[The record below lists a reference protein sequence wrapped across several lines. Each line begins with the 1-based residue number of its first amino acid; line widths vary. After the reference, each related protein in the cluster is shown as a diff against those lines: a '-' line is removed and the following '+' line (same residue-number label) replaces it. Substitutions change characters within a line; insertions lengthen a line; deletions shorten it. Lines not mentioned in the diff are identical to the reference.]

1 MKKLTIILLVFSAFF
16 YHSNAL
22 ELHFNLTNYKLSYTL
37 NPKDY
42 SDYTLLPIQDSVRP
56 HWALAL
62 SGGGARGIS
71 QIGVLEC
78 FEENNLFPDFIIGT
92 SIGAFI
98 GGLYSSGF
106 SVDDLETIIDTTK
119 WDNIFSLSETQRSEY
134 FYDQKIINDRSLL
147 KLRLQNFK
155 PIIPSSLTSGS
166 NFHSFLL
173 GLFLNVIYHS
183 DNDYNN
189 LKYIFRPVAT
199 DLIKGRKIAFHS
211 GDIINTV
218 RASGT
223 FPLWTMPVEINS
235 MILVDGGL
243 FENIPTLTAK
253 NFSPEYTVSV
263 NTISPLLKANEL
275 NKPWS
280 IADQVVSI
288 LMKSFSDSA
297 RKQSDIEIKPDL
309 HGHIYTDLENFDKLI
324 GYGYSAAKE
333 AMPEI
338 LKLNDSLF
346 RNNIDRIA
354 LNFPVK
360 NIAVSNIK
368 LDTVFDNTFQ
378 INLFKKLPKGQIS
391 LQELLYNFYTQLA
404 ENGNYIQPMIKFNTS
419 RTVILSAI
427 ALPKLQKIK
436 IQPNIPN
443 YSQLADSLSQ
453 IYSGKALSRKV
464 FTKIAE
470 SIIRFLR
477 VKGYSYASFNNIT
490 YANDTLSLSIF
501 EGIINQIKINK
512 DNNSNNFLV
521 LRELEFKKNDYVN
534 SGNITKS
541 FKNLTSSDLFSKINI
556 DIKKSNDTTYT
567 AQINLKNQGNQL
579 LSLGAFID
587 NERYLQ
593 ASIDFIQHN
602 IFNRGLNFNVRAAGG
617 IRNFYTDIS
626 LSQQRIS
633 NSLFRAEIKAYY
645 SNIKRWV
652 YENDQSIP
660 SNRFR
665 DTIKNETIEQGY
677 GFKANVG
684 FQLFRLGNTNIE
696 YRYEKQHHFM
706 QDKSPSPFYT
716 INTIK
721 FITVFDSRNNIYF
734 PQGGRFL
741 QLSLES
747 TLFPTKHD
755 ISYSKLFFDYSTNW
769 SFGRHTF
776 RPRVIFGIADKTLP
790 ENEFF
795 HLGGED
801 TFYGYREDESRGR
814 QLFLGSLEYQY
825 KTPFKILFD
834 TFFSFRYN
842 LGTTWEYPEEIKFS
856 SLKNGAGISL
866 GVDTPIGI
874 AKVSAG
880 EAFYLRRNPLS
891 VIWGYLHLYFSIGV
905 KI

>member
-1 MKKLTIILLVFSAFF
+1 LKKYVIILLVFSAFC
-16 YHSNAL
+16 YHLNAL
-22 ELHFNLTNYKLSYTL
+22 ELHFNLTNYKLYYTL
-37 NPKDY
+37 SPKDY

-71 QIGVLEC
+71 QIGVLKC

-106 SVDDLETIIDTTK
+106 SVDDMEKIIDTTK
-119 WDNIFSLSETQRSEY
+119 WDKIFTLSETQRSEY
-134 FYDQKIINDRSLL
+134 FYDQKIINDRSFL

-155 PIIPSSLTSGS
+155 PIIPSALTSGS
-166 NFHSFLL
+166 NFHSFLQE
-173 GLFLNVIYHS
+173 LFLNAIYHS
-183 DNDYNN
+183 DNNYNN
-189 LKYIFRPVAT
+189 LKYTFRPVAT

-211 GDIINTV
+211 RNIINTV

-223 FPLWTMPVEINS
+223 FPLWTLPVEIDS

-243 FENIPTLTAK
+243 FENIPTVTAE
-253 NFSPEYTVSV
+253 NFYPAYTVSV
-263 NTISPLLKANEL
+263 NTISPLLTANEL
-275 NKPWS
+275 DKPWQ

-297 RKQSDIEIKPDL
+297 RKLSDIEIKPDL
-309 HGHIYTDLENFDKLI
+309 HGHIYNDLENLDKLI
-324 GYGYSAAKE
+324 GYGYSAAKQE
-333 AMPEI
+333 IPKI

-346 RNNIDRIA
+346 RNNLDRIA

-360 NIAVSNIK
+360 NIAVYNIK
-368 LDTVFDNTFQ
+368 PDTVFDKTFQ
-378 INLFKKLPKGQIS
+378 NNLFKRLPKEQIS
-391 LQELLYNFYTQLA
+391 LRELLYIFYTQLS
-404 ENGNYIQPMIKFNTS
+404 ENGNYIQPMIKFNPS
-419 RTVILSAI
+419 HMVILSAI
-427 ALPKLQKIK
+427 ALPKLKKIN

-453 IYSGKALSRKV
+453 IYSGKALNRKV
-464 FTKIAE
+464 FTNIVE
-470 SIIRFLR
+470 SIIRYVR
-477 VKGYSYASFNNIT
+477 TKGYSYASFDNIS
-490 YANDTLSLSIF
+490 YQDGTLSLSIYK
-501 EGIINQIKINK
+501 GIISKIEINK
-512 DNNSNNFLV
+512 DNHYDNFLV

-534 SGNITKS
+534 SVNITKS
-541 FKNLTSSDLFSKINI
+541 FKNLTSSDLFSRINI
-556 DIKKSNDTTYT
+556 DIKKNYDTTYT
-567 AQINLKNQGNQL
+567 AIINLRGQGNQL
-579 LSLGAFID
+579 FSLGAFID

-593 ASIDFIQHN
+593 ASIEFIQYN
-602 IFNRGLNFNVRAAGG
+602 LFNKGLNFNLRAVGG
-617 IRNFYTDIS
+617 IRNLYTDIS
-626 LSQQRIS
+626 LSQQRIF
-633 NSLFRAEIKAYY
+633 NTLFRAEIKGYY
-645 SNIKRWV
+645 SNTKRWV
-652 YENDQSIP
+652 YEHDQNVP

-684 FQLFRLGNTNIE
+684 FQLFHSGNTNIE

-706 QDKSPSPFYT
+706 QDKPPSPFYT

-721 FITVFDSRNNIYF
+721 FITLFDSRNNIYF
-734 PQGGRFL
+734 PQGGRLL

-769 SFGRHTF
+769 NFGRHTF

-795 HLGGED
+795 RLGGED

-825 KTPFKILFD
+825 KIPFKILFD
-834 TFFSFRYN
+834 TFLSFRYN
-842 LGTTWEYPEEIKFS
+842 LGTTWEYPEEIKFE
-856 SLKNGAGISL
+856 SLKNGAGISF

-880 EAFYLRRNPLS
+880 EAFYFHRNPVS
-891 VIWGYLHLYFSIGV
+891 VIWGYLHLYFSIGI